1 MFSFFAALLLSA
13 FTMFLFCL
21 ITEILGK
28 CDLLFSFLGLLGF
41 RIYQL
46 LWSYGLK
53 LSLASHS
60 ALILSLSPVVVS
72 LVAFLR
78 KEELVGGINLLG
90 VIVGFG
96 GVMFLVSQGGSGDY
110 SSESVLYGDLLT
122 LGAAIR
128 GLYSYFGKNMVK
140 NILLLKLLLGVS
152 SGD

>member
-1 MFSFFAALLLSA
+1 MFFVLY
-13 FTMFLFCL
+13 
-21 ITEILGK
+21 INEK
-28 CDLLFSFLGLLGF
+28 NPWVEVKDLPYFFLGLGF
-41 RIYQL
+41 GIYQP

-96 GVMFLVSQGGSGDY
+96 GSDVF
-110 SSESVLYGDLLT
+110 SEPGREWRL
-122 LGAAIR
+122 
-128 GLYSYFGKNMVK
+128 FF
-140 NILLLKLLLGVS
+140 
-152 SGD
+152 